1 MILDDETPE
10 FSRPIRVDHIPVTGM
25 RVDVEAKPEE
35 RIALAERF
43 GLPSIDL
50 LKAQVHL
57 KAIAGGA
64 LIRLDGTIT
73 AKVVQACVVSLEP
86 MPAKVKEEFSLTFG
100 AGAVTEE
107 ADAEIELSM
116 EDEDPPEPIID
127 GVIDVGEAVAEH
139 LSLALDPFP
148 RKAGIAFE
156 GGEEPTPAEVKKPSP
171 FAVLAQLRKNKG

>member
-10 FSRPIRVDHIPVTGM
+10 FSRPIRVDHISAAGM

-35 RIALAERF
+35 RAALAERF
-43 GLPSIDL
+43 GLASIDL
-50 LKAQVHL
+50 LKAQLHL

-64 LIRLDGTIT
+64 LVRLDGTIT
-73 AKVVQACVVSLEP
+73 AKVVQNCVVSLEP

-100 AGAVTEE
+100 AGAPEE
-107 ADAEIELSM
+107 VGDEIELSM

>member
-10 FSRPIRVDHIPVTGM
+10 FSRPIRVDHIPAAGM
-25 RVDVEAKPEE
+25 RLDVEAKPEE
-35 RIALAERF
+35 RAALAERF

-57 KAIAGGA
+57 KPVAGGA
-64 LIRLDGTIT
+64 LVRVDGTLT
-73 AKVVQACVVSLEP
+73 AKVVQNCVVSLEP
-86 MPAKVKEEFSLTFG
+86 MPAKVKDEFSLTYGVG
-100 AGAVTEE
+100 ATEE
-107 ADAEIELSM
+107 PGDEIELSM
-116 EDEDPPEPIID
+116 EDDDPPEPIID

>member
-1 MILDDETPE
+1 MTPDTPE
-10 FSRPIRVDHIPVTGM
+10 FSRLIRIDHIPAAGM
-25 RVDVEAKPEE
+25 RMDVEAKPEE
-35 RIALAERF
+35 RAALAKRF
-43 GLPSIDL
+43 DLPSIDL
-50 LKAQVHL
+50 LKAQLHL
-57 KAIAGGA
+57 KAMAGGA
-64 LIRLDGTIT
+64 LVRLDGTIT
-73 AKVVQACVVSLEP
+73 AKVVQTCVVSLEP

-100 AGAVTEE
+100 APMPEE
-107 ADAEIELSM
+107 VGAEIELSM

-156 GGEEPTPAEVKKPSP
+156 GGEEPTPVEVKRPSP